1 MTDHKLY
8 KDKAKDCTQWLSK
21 AKDKFASNADTSGTR
36 QELEERLEKI
46 QVQYMVQNFKQFFH
60 LEFFF
65 LLLKMPMRSL
75 TVFKDRYMAGLY
87 NGHRIK

>member
-46 QVQYMVQNFKQFFH
+46 QVQW
-60 LEFFF
+60 
-65 LLLKMPMRSL
+65 LLTFSI
-75 TVFKDRYMAGLY
+75 Y
-87 NGHRIK
+87 N